1 LEIHGCDISDLL
13 IRRAIQRGIPT
24 ERLRVCDAAAM
35 DYPDGSFDYG
45 YSIGSL
51 EHFDEPGLLKCIREC
66 HRVIKSESFHT
77 VPVSRSGRDEGWLR
91 SHQSFHNNSV
101 EWWVRRLRTSYRL
114 VRVLDSRWQDDWSVG
129 KWFVCVK

>member
-1 LEIHGCDISDLL
+1 
-13 IRRAIQRGIPT
+13 
-24 ERLRVCDAAAM
+24 M
-35 DYPDGSFDYG
+35 DYADDFFDCG
-45 YSIGSL
+45 YFVGPL
-51 EHFDEPGLLKCIREC
+51 QHFDEPGVPRCIREC
-66 HRVIKSESFHT
+66 HRVIKGESFHT

-91 SHQSFHNNSV
+91 THQSFHNNSV